1 MSSDPLDETVRIPRM
16 ADCVL
21 ASNLPGQGIVVDIA
35 GLTDR
40 GRVRANNEDCFLAV
54 EFGRHLHILGTS
66 LTDEDASPFDQGGYG
81 MVVADGVG
89 GHAAGEVA
97 SRTAVSGLLRMV
109 EMTPDWIMS
118 MRDDHANQVME
129 RMEQR
134 FQHVADE
141 LGIMAELS
149 PELSGMATTMTLA
162 VSLGPELLIA
172 HVGDSR
178 AYLLRD
184 GQLVRLTHDHSRAQV
199 LADMGI
205 IDVGDVA
212 THPMRNVLTN
222 CLGQGRRV
230 EVDFR
235 RFRLKDAD
243 RLLLCTDGLTDMV
256 DETQIQ
262 VTLVAGVDSAA
273 VCRAL
278 VAQALD
284 RGGADNVTV
293 LVARYT
299 IASLDG

>member
-16 ADCVL
+16 APFVV
-21 ASNLPGQGIVVDIA
+21 SSTLPQQEVAVDIA

-40 GRVRANNEDCFLAV
+40 GHVRSKNEDCFLAV
-54 EFGRHLHILGTS
+54 EFGRHLFILGSS
-66 LTDEDASPFDQGGYG
+66 LTDEDVSPFEQGGYG

-89 GHAAGEVA
+89 GMAAGEVA
-97 SRTAVSGLLRMV
+97 SRMAVSGLLRLV
-109 EMTPDWIMS
+109 EQTPDWILS
-118 MRDDHANQVME
+118 MKDDCVNQVME

-134 FQHVADE
+134 LQQVADD
-141 LGIMAELS
+141 LGLMVESS

-162 VSLGPELLIA
+162 VSLGPEVLIA

-178 AYLLRD
+178 GYLLRD
-184 GQLVRLTHDHSRAQV
+184 GQLIRLTHDHSRAQV

-205 IDVGDVA
+205 IDARDVA

-256 DETQIQ
+256 DESQMLAILAAQ
-262 VTLVAGVDSAA
+262 SDSATA
-273 VCRAL
+273 CRAPS
-278 VAQALD
+278 
-284 RGGADNVTV
+284 
-293 LVARYT
+293 ARH
-299 IASLDG
+299 